1 MKRKS
6 LVIFGMLLILVFM
19 QGCKARPEQ
28 NLLKSYFHACSLND
42 VTTMSTMAVD
52 PIRIEA
58 ASWSITKVGEEVVAP
73 AMLPDMT
80 QKEAELKKNTDAHIP
95 VTLDAQDVLN
105 NAKDELTAARTAGAR
120 GAAKVKVDEAQKKYD
135 EEYKLH
141 QDMLKAYN
149 DAKIAAAHEEEITSF
164 SLNAGQLANI
174 RELKGNVHSKEVE
187 IQIKAPNGTTE
198 NMKITMMMYDLKDE
212 AANFSRRGQWKITKF
227 EKL

>member
-1 MKRKS
+1 MRRKS
-6 LVIFGMLLILVFM
+6 LVIFGVLLILVFM
-19 QGCKARPEQ
+19 QSCKARPEQ
-28 NLLKSYFHACSLND
+28 SLLKSYFHACSLND

-58 ASWSITKVGEEVVAP
+58 ASWSITKVGEEIIVP
-73 AMLPDMT
+73 AMLPEMN
-80 QKEAELKKNTDAHIP
+80 QKEAELKKQTDAHIA
-95 VTLDAQDVLN
+95 VTLDAKDVLD
-105 NAKDELTAARTAGAR
+105 NAKDEFNSARTAAAR
-120 GAAKVKVDEAQKKYD
+120 AAAKAKVDEAQKKYD

-149 DAKIAAAHEEEITSF
+149 DAKAAAAKEEEITSF

-187 IQIKAPNGTTE
+187 IQVKAPNGTTE
-198 NMKITMMMYDLKDE
+198 NMKITMRIYDLKDE
-212 AANFSRRGQWKITKF
+212 AANISRRGQWKITSF